1 MDGREQPT
9 QTSGAMDRISYDS
22 SISSGQSPIPR
33 GDKVAPMYSSAGGP
47 YPLLRTASP
56 AQHQFP
62 PLQQHGQH
70 QPYAYPPMAGPHM
83 ATPMTHEHY
92 DPNDM
97 GMSAPG
103 MSPIHASAAAAA
115 LSAQKRAYR
124 QRRKDP
130 SCDACR
136 ERKVKCDATDATSCS
151 ECSSRAVK
159 CQFTK
164 ETNRRMSS
172 IKQVQDLEK
181 QLAQA
186 KQQINSMRSLAQA
199 NGITSADNGTVK
211 VRPLE
216 LPEPASREEKIGP
229 PLMIEAERVQHNLRH
244 YGTGVF
250 KPPPAYR
257 LPTRG
262 RMYTHSNTPLPPK
275 QYTEQLLSRYHD
287 SAHSFVPHL
296 HWPTFIRE
304 YEDLYRAG
312 TFAGR
317 ECMWVALFFMV
328 LAVGTTTGHP
338 IGSPPQAH
346 NGTEFVKMAVQ
357 TIDFTDDNITLNHV
371 RVNLL
376 LSCYFNEMNLQST
389 SWIYLAATV
398 NLAQDIGLQLSP
410 TAYSP
415 FEAEMRKR
423 VWWSVYNWDRIVAVE
438 LGKPLHIDDE
448 DCDVGEPL
456 PVDDAYLEPNGALIS
471 PQAPRTPSPLIA
483 IIPVARIVTALK
495 KSMKSRSITTA
506 TLNAY
511 DNHFKAVM
519 ASFPEPMPIHSTA
532 ELDPRIMIAVCTLQ
546 GTRFQL
552 YRHNLSPLC
561 RKADRKDAMDR
572 LVSVARDTAHYVNR
586 SFVPDHMESWVVR
599 IRSIAPVFFTSHIW
613 RCVMVL
619 TLRGDFHAALTLY
632 QCMAAVGDMRAKNT
646 ASGRYLAFFLDQLIG
661 RLRAGAT
668 PQNLEDDEE
677 MLAYASADL
686 QSVPESAWTWAG
698 VQAGAGTLN
707 GHKTDLPPAS
717 SPSTR
722 ASDSDIP
729 DWPGWDHL
737 QQVLSQLLHETQG
750 YGSRPGPS
758 ISPPRAAPT
767 STPQQSAYPGVT
779 VSPYPR
785 PMPMN
790 TMPPPAQQFPP
801 PRSLHLNLPQA
812 QAGSG
817 RGSASPA
824 TSGVGGN
831 GSGSGFSSA
840 SGSEGSGGRI
850 SINDII

>member
-1 MDGREQPT
+1 
-9 QTSGAMDRISYDS
+9 MDRTSYES
-22 SISSGQSPIPR
+22 SISSGQSPMPR
-33 GDKVAPMYSSAGGP
+33 AEKAAPMYTSAGGP

-62 PLQQHGQH
+62 PLQQPGHH
-70 QPYAYPPMAGPHM
+70 QRYAYPPMSGPPM
-83 ATPMTHEHY
+83 APPMTHEQY
-92 DPNDM
+92 DSNDM
-97 GMSAPG
+97 GMSASG

-186 KQQINSMRSLAQA
+186 KQQINNMRSMVQA
-199 NGITSADNGTVK
+199 NGLVSPDSTTAK
-211 VRPLE
+211 LQPLD
-216 LPEPASREEKIGP
+216 LPDLASREEKIAP
-229 PLMIEAERVQHNLRH
+229 SPMIEAERVQHNLRR

-250 KPPPAYR
+250 KLPPAYR
-257 LPTRG
+257 LPTRA
-262 RMYTHSNTPLPPK
+262 RPYPHNNTPLPAK
-275 QYTEQLLSRYHD
+275 QYADRLLSRYHE
-287 SAHSFVPHL
+287 STHSFVPHL
-296 HWPTFIRE
+296 HWPTFVRE
-304 YEDLYRAG
+304 YEGLYRSG

-338 IGSPPQAH
+338 IGSPPDA
-346 NGTEFVKMAVQ
+346 NDGTEFVKMAIQ
-357 TIDFTDDNITLNHV
+357 TIDFLDDNITLNHV

-398 NLAQDIGLQLSP
+398 TMAQDIGLQLSP
-410 TAYSP
+410 AAYSP

-423 VWWSVYNWDRIVAVE
+423 VWWSVYNWDRLVAVE
-438 LGKPLHIDDE
+438 LGKPLHINDE

-456 PVDDAYLEPNGALIS
+456 PVDDSFLEPHGALIS
-471 PQAPRTPSPLIA
+471 PQAPRTPNALIA

-495 KSMKSRSITTA
+495 KSMKSRSITAA

-511 DNHFKAVM
+511 DDHFKAVM

-532 ELDPRIMIAVCTLQ
+532 ELDPRVMIAVCALQ

-586 SFVPDHMESWVVR
+586 TFLPDRMESWVIR

-632 QCMAAVGDMRAKNT
+632 QCMAAVGDMRAKNI

-668 PQNLEDDEE
+668 PQDLEDDEE
-677 MLAYASADL
+677 ILVYASADL

-707 GHKTDLPPAS
+707 GHRTDIPLTSP
-717 SPSTR
+717 PSTR
-722 ASDSDIP
+722 VSGADMP

-750 YGSRPGPS
+750 YGPRPGPS
-758 ISPPRAAPT
+758 ISPPRTAP
-767 STPQQSAYPGVT
+767 SSMPQQTAYAGAT
-779 VSPYPR
+779 ASPYPR
-785 PMPMN
+785 PMLMN
-790 TMPPPAQQFPP
+790 TMPPPAQQVPMS
-801 PRSLHLNLPQA
+801 RSSHLNPPQA
-812 QAGSG
+812 QAGSV
-817 RGSASPA
+817 RGSASPG
-824 TSGVGGN
+824 TSAVGGN
-831 GSGSGFSSA
+831 GNGSGFS

-850 SINDII
+850 SISDII